1 MLAWERTMSEISD
14 KLWVC
19 VDYQG
24 TQSSYGAINYG
35 FAWKFTN
42 NVSAILAYDSYN
54 NPNAKGTI
62 TFQLDIDF

>member
-1 MLAWERTMSEISD
+1 MSKISD
-14 KLWVC
+14 RLWLA

-24 TQSSYGAINYG
+24 TQSSYGALNLG

-42 NVSAILAYDSYN
+42 NVSAIVGYDIYN
-54 NPNAKGTI
+54 NHNLTDTI